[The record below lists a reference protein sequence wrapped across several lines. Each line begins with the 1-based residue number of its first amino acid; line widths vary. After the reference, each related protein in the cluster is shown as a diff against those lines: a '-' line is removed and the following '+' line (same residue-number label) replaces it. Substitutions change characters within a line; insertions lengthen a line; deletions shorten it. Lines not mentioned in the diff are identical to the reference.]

1 MPGNRVRVAGDW
13 LLDTLLGRQGV
24 QLGLVPPEAVSL
36 ESQAP
41 ER

>member
-24 QLGLVPPEAVSL
+24 QLGLVSKEAVSL
-36 ESQAP
+36 ESQSP